1 MRVKTLGVLV
11 MTVLSVL
18 VLLYWLTDGSR
29 RAAATREEEVAQL
42 AYGKVVFASNPDN
55 PSSAGCARCHGAD
68 GQGGPVPND
77 PNHAIAPDL
86 HGSRVAQRL
95 KVNPDYVHLVVSYG
109 GVVVSGN
116 VNSPMPA
123 WSTEVGGPLTVQQ
136 INAVVALVESWAA
149 EAKPPSAVPNTVAAG
164 KQVFSSAGCTSCHGA
179 NLEGGIGPNLQSIG
193 VKLVTNLQ
201 TPPSGLAQMKKDYAA
216 NPAAFLDKW
225 IRDSA
230 TNYNGGQA
238 TGMPPHPVQAISDSE
253 MKALITFLLDQ
264 KK

>member
-18 VLLYWLTDGSR
+18 ILLYWLTDGSR
-29 RAAATREEEVAQL
+29 RATATREEEVAQL
-42 AYGKVVFASNPDN
+42 AYGKVVFANDPTN

-116 VNSPMPA
+116 VNSPDARLEHRGRRPA
-123 WSTEVGGPLTVQQ
+123 DGAADQCRGGPGREL
-136 INAVVALVESWAA
+136 
-149 EAKPPSAVPNTVAAG
+149 G
-164 KQVFSSAGCTSCHGA
+164 
-179 NLEGGIGPNLQSIG
+179 
-193 VKLVTNLQ
+193 
-201 TPPSGLAQMKKDYAA
+201 
-216 NPAAFLDKW
+216 
-225 IRDSA
+225 R
-230 TNYNGGQA
+230 GGQA
-238 TGMPPHPVQAISDSE
+238 AERGAEHRRGELHALRGRGQRRPHERVGEAHEGHSAAAAPTPRSPAS
-253 MKALITFLLDQ
+253 
-264 KK
+264 